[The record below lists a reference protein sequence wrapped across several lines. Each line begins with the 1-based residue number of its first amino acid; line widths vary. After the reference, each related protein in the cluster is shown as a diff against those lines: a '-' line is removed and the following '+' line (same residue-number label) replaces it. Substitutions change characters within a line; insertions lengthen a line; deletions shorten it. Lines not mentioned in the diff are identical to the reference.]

1 MKRSSKHTT
10 KYATAKKKD
19 LLNQMFIIWEYY
31 LQTGL
36 RKEWYMR
43 LNAFLKKKGI
53 IVTVVVINFEHRYIL
68 WWDGQ
73 YEWASPNNCSSCPP
87 INACTKLYEQESF
100 DDISFE
106 NISEGNWLNKVI
118 IR

>member
-1 MKRSSKHTT
+1 
-10 KYATAKKKD
+10 
-19 LLNQMFIIWEYY
+19 
-31 LQTGL
+31 
-36 RKEWYMR
+36 MR
-43 LNAFLKKKGI
+43 LRAFLKKKGI
-53 IVTVVVINFEHRYIL
+53 TVTVVVINFEHRYIL

-73 YEWASPNNCSSCPP
+73 YDREYPPN
-87 INACTKLYEQESF
+87 KLYEQESF